1 MRPVQIEVECVRVL
15 TYRTTNEFCGR
26 LSTVLLLCLIAI
38 RFYET
43 VHAHV
48 CFERGLDT
56 IEVVHRDPG
65 KCCHGYA
72 VLGVRRVQRLHSRF
86 QSTSFTSAMQGQTSK
101 ETQVVIVP
109 LGMDG
114 LLFQCDDGF
123 VPLDVHGKVGHS
135 YTSYRVIDD
144 AIDEICDIGHEF
156 AHPRR
161 IRSLIDGPLQ
171 DVGFADA
178 FEELIKVL
186 AVGDETGLV
195 QVASTAVARG
205 MVVLVLTRVLVP
217 QNEPVTEVNLERVG
231 LFLEHVP
238 QRRL

>member
-1 MRPVQIEVECVRVL
+1 MRPVKIEVECVRVL
-15 TYRTTNEFCGR
+15 TYRATNEFCSW
-26 LSTVLLLCLIAI
+26 LSILSI

-48 CFERGLDT
+48 RLERGLYT
-56 IEVVHRDPG
+56 MEVVHRDPG
-65 KCCHGYA
+65 KCFHGYT
-72 VLGVRRVQRLHSRF
+72 VLSVSLVQRLHRWF
-86 QSTSFTSAMQGQTSK
+86 QSTTVTSAMQGQTSE

-109 LGMDG
+109 LAILG
-114 LLFQCDDGF
+114 LLFQSDDGF
-123 VPLDVHGKVGHS
+123 GLRYVAWKGVHS
-135 YTSYRVIDD
+135 YTSYRMIDD
-144 AIDEICDIGHEF
+144 AIDEKCDIGHEF

-171 DVGFADA
+171 DVGFSDA

-186 AVGDETGLV
+186 AVGDETGLF

-217 QNEPVTEVNLERVG
+217 QNEPVTEVNLESVG
-231 LFLEHVP
+231 LFLEHVL